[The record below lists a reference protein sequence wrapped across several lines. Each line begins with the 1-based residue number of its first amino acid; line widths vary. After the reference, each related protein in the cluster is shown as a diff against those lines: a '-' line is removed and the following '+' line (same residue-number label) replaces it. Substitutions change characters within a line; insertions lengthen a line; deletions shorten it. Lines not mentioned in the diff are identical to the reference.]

1 MIETLV
7 TILHILTCLALILA
21 ILLQSGKGGGVS
33 AAFGGGAGQ
42 ALGQRSATTVLGRFT
57 GIASTIFMVTNWLWP
72 FTQPQSIATKPFAM
86 YPPKQRSLRADDPG
100 KSEKKAEGTEKS
112 PTAATRT
119 KSRRTKSRRTK
130 PTHQKPTHQKPTHQK
145 PTHQKPTHQKPT
157 HQSRRTCQPIVFSTR
172 LHISQIE

>member
-57 GIASTIFMVTNWLWP
+57 GIASAIFMVTSMALAIYS
-72 FTQPQSIATKPFAM
+72 TSEYRDET
-86 YPPKQRSLRADDPG
+86 LRDVPAETAVPSKADDQG

-112 PTAATRT
+112 PAAADAP
-119 KSRRTKSRRTK
+119 KADAPKADAPK
-130 PTHQKPTHQKPTHQK
+130 ADAPKVDAPKADAPKADAPKADAPKADAPKADAPANQ
-145 PTHQKPTHQKPT
+145 
-157 HQSRRTCQPIVFSTR
+157 
-172 LHISQIE
+172 